1 MNSEYPGEG
10 DMMKDLITKR
20 PLVFFDLETTGTN
33 VINDR
38 IVEISIVKISPDGS
52 REVKT
57 RRLNPEM
64 HIPEEASAVH
74 GIYDKDVENEPTFRQ
89 ISQSLYIY
97 LEDCDLGGYN
107 IVKFDVPVLVKEFSR
122 AGLQFSLENRRI
134 IDAYNLYCKMEPR
147 TLSAAYK
154 RFCGKSLEDAHSAE
168 ADTLATVEVFEA
180 ELERYSAMAKEDIPE
195 DVEFAKDL
203 DVLHKLCNPVIPD
216 AIDPEGKFRWK
227 GDEAVIGF
235 GKNSGIPLRQIA
247 VDNPEFLRWILRA
260 DFSQDVKQIAQN
272 ALKGFFP
279 EKK

>member
-1 MNSEYPGEG
+1 
-10 DMMKDLITKR
+10 MKDLITTR

-33 VINDR
+33 IQNDR

-134 IDAYNLYCKMEPR
+134 VDAYNLYCKMEPR

-180 ELERYSAMAKEDIPE
+180 ELERYSAMAKEEMPE

-203 DVLHKLCNPVIPD
+203 DVLHKLCNPVIQD
-216 AIDPEGKFRWK
+216 AVDPEGKFRWR
-227 GDEAVIGF
+227 GEEVIIGF
-235 GKNSGIPLRQIA
+235 GKNSGVPLRQIA
-247 VDNPEFLRWILRA
+247 VENPDFLRWILRA
-260 DFSQDVKQIAQN
+260 DFSQEVKQIAQN

>member
-1 MNSEYPGEG
+1 
-10 DMMKDLITKR
+10 MKELITKR

-33 VINDR
+33 IINDR

-168 ADTLATVEVFEA
+168 ADTLATVA
-180 ELERYSAMAKEDIPE
+180 SARVPRTVSSNI
-195 DVEFAKDL
+195 L
-203 DVLHKLCNPVIPD
+203 VISRETATSRSSPNTS
-216 AIDPEGKFRWK
+216 ANCSKHLTTRN
-227 GDEAVIGF
+227 GD
-235 GKNSGIPLRQIA
+235 S
-247 VDNPEFLRWILRA
+247 
-260 DFSQDVKQIAQN
+260 
-272 ALKGFFP
+272 
-279 EKK
+279 

>member
-1 MNSEYPGEG
+1 
-10 DMMKDLITKR
+10 MKDLITKR

-33 VINDR
+33 IQNDR

-64 HIPEEASAVH
+64 HI
-74 GIYDKDVENEPTFRQ
+74 DVENEPTFRQ

-134 IDAYNLYCKMEPR
+134 VDAYNLYCKMEPR

-180 ELERYSAMAKEDIPE
+180 ELERYSAMAKEDMPE
-195 DVEFAKDL
+195 DTEFVKDL
-203 DVLHKLCNPVIPD
+203 DVLHKICNPVIPD
-216 AIDPEGKFRWK
+216 AVDPEGKFRWR
-227 GDEAVIGF
+227 GEEVVIGF
-235 GKNSGIPLRQIA
+235 GKNNGIPLRQIA
-247 VDNPEFLRWILRA
+247 VENPEFLRWILRA
-260 DFSQDVKQIAQN
+260 DFSQEVKQIAQN

>member
-1 MNSEYPGEG
+1 
-10 DMMKDLITKR
+10 MKDLITKR

-33 VINDR
+33 IVNDR
-38 IVEISIVKISPDGS
+38 IVEISIVKISPDGT

-107 IVKFDVPVLVKEFSR
+107 IIKFDVPVLVKEFSR

-147 TLSAAYK
+147 TLSATYK

-180 ELERYSAMAKEDIPE
+180 ELERYSRMSKEDMPE
-195 DVEFAKDL
+195 DAEFVKDL
-203 DVLHKLCNPVIPD
+203 DVLHKLCNPEIPD
-216 AIDPEGKFRWK
+216 AVDPEGKFRWK
-227 GDEAVIGF
+227 GEEVVVGF
-235 GKNSGIPLRQIA
+235 GKNNGIPLRQIA
-247 VDNPEFLRWILRA
+247 VENPEFLRWMIRV
-260 DFSQDVKQIAQN
+260 DFSREVKQIAQN